1 MKKQILAVAIAAS
14 LAVPQ
19 VGFAA
24 EDDSGMQYTSASEG
38 LFGSLRTRYNT
49 GNRKNTNGIIEAD
62 GSVFGYRGSLDL
74 GNGLTG
80 LYHYEQRILSQE
92 GEELGDSAGKVRYN
106 FVGIRGNFGEVNF
119 GSFGSFVAGVPNVTD
134 VTANGGGNFVPFYRR
149 PNGVQ
154 YISPELNGFQAGGH
168 FIAKGGAEA
177 TGNPNVQQWAIGGKY
192 KVRGFQVG
200 ATYIGDPEGYG
211 AYRDDLAD
219 SDDLMRGNSEANA
232 SNVNNGMR
240 DSDEP
245 ISAADDANAW
255 FVSGKYSQD
264 NWSVAAMYGQKNTSD
279 QLANSTTGTGATAVN
294 HVNIDAGE
302 NNAFNAG
309 LGHTFTGNRDTATTA
324 PSRRVSVPVSELED
338 ETYVSVG
345 ANVNVGKVGLAVL
358 HDIGSDLKGL
368 AGNDR
373 SVTALSATYNFTS
386 RSRVWVAYIAN
397 DRDDQQNEEDQITI
411 GMRMDF

>member
-1 MKKQILAVAIAAS
+1 MKKQILAIAIAAS

-38 LFGSLRTRYNT
+38 LFGSLRTRYNS
-49 GNRKNTNGIIEAD
+49 GNRKNANAKFEAD

-80 LYHYEQRILSQE
+80 TYHYEQRIQAQE
-92 GEELGDSAGKVRYN
+92 GQNLSESGAVRYN
-106 FVGIRGNFGEVNF
+106 FVGLRGNFGEF
-119 GSFGSFVAGVPNVTD
+119 QAGSFGSFVAGVPNVTD

-168 FIAKGGAEA
+168 IVMDGGSDS
-177 TGNPNVQQWAIGGKY
+177 TGNPEVDQWAIGGKY

-200 ATYIGDPEGYG
+200 GTYIVDPEGYTNAIG
-211 AYRDDLAD
+211 AVDAMLTPPTQTGGVMVTVAGQ
-219 SDDLMRGNSEANA
+219 SA
-232 SNVNNGMR
+232 
-240 DSDEP
+240 
-245 ISAADDANAW
+245 IAADKAEDATAW

-279 QLANSTTGTGATAVN
+279 QLVNNRDDGNASMREGTAADQRVVLTPGDDNAFEASVTGA
-294 HVNIDAGE
+294 
-302 NNAFNAG
+302 NASGSSA
-309 LGHTFTGNRDTATTA
+309 
-324 PSRRVSVPVSELED
+324 SVAASALED
-338 ETYVSVG
+338 ETYFSIG
-345 ANVNVGKVGLAVL
+345 GSVNVGKVGLAVL
-358 HDIGSDLKGL
+358 HDMGSDLKGIP
-368 AGNDR
+368 GNDR
-373 SVTALSATYNFTS
+373 TVTAFSATYNFTS
-386 RSRVWVAYIAN
+386 RSRVWAAYIAN
-397 DRDDQQNEEDQITI
+397 DRDDQRNEDDQITI